1 MAQAVRTAVLSI
13 ISSPSIAAGKASEWL
28 VLLTDK
34 PGVLER
40 RLQIRPVHSK
50 NFVRLHESGFVSWAG
65 PVFEAHVI
73 EGIRP
78 FVGSIMVVNA
88 PSREIVKE
96 TLEKDIF
103 VKEGI
108 WDWDHVQIFPFRTIL
123 RQPPSKTV

>member
-1 MAQAVRTAVLSI
+1 MAQAVRTAVLST
-13 ISSPSIAAGKASEWL
+13 ISSPSIAAGKTSEWL
-28 VLLTDK
+28 VLLADK

-65 PVFEAHVI
+65 PVFEEHVI
-73 EGIRP
+73 EGTRP
-78 FVGSIMVVNA
+78 FIGSIMVVNA

-96 TLEKDIF
+96 TLQKDIF

-108 WDWDHVQIFPFRTIL
+108 WDWDHVRIFPFRTIL
-123 RQPPSKTV
+123 RQAASKTA